1 MTYYET
7 LNVSQNATH
16 DEIKKSYRKL
26 AKEHHPD
33 INSGDDSKFK
43 KLAEAYKTLSDP
55 KARKIY
61 DLKFSDHN
69 TAQERFNRAWSSAF
83 NQSDSFSD
91 MFNNMYND
99 NAKGPDIKVVLNITM
114 EEVYYGTRRHI
125 NVGVGG
131 FNLNIPKGI
140 LNGTKLKIKGRG
152 ADHPMN
158 SLAQKGDM
166 IVTVNTLYDP
176 EIIVNGP
183 DIYVDLFLDWWD
195 ILLGG
200 EFEVK
205 TKINSIKIKVP
216 QGSYDSKLLRVSG
229 KGMPIYNTEEYG
241 NLMVKIRTKQINLN
255 ENQIKILK
263 NIKESNG

>member
-1 MTYYET
+1 MNHYET
-7 LNVSQNATH
+7 LNVSPEAST

-26 AKEHHPD
+26 AKQYHPD
-33 INSGDDSKFK
+33 TNKGDDSKFK
-43 KLAEAYKTLSDP
+43 KLAEAYEILSDP
-55 KARKIY
+55 KSRQIY
-61 DLKFSDHN
+61 DIKSRVNDS
-69 TAQERFNRAWSSAF
+69 AQERFNRAWSSAF
-83 NQSDSFSD
+83 NQSDNFSD

-99 NAKGPDIKVVLNITM
+99 NAKGPDIRVALNITM

-125 NVGVGG
+125 NVGGDG

-140 LNGTKLKIKGRG
+140 LNGTKLKVKGRG
-152 ADHPMN
+152 AEHPMN
-158 SLAQKGDM
+158 SFAQRGDV

-176 EIIVNGP
+176 EIIVNGS

-216 QGSYDSKLLRVSG
+216 QGTYDSKLLRVAG
-229 KGMPIYNTEEYG
+229 KGMPIYNTDEYG
-241 NLMVKIRTKQINLN
+241 NLMVKIRTKQINLT
-255 ENQIKILK
+255 EDQIEILK
-263 NIKESNG
+263 NIKEFNG